1 MRTRTVLAAAL
12 TPGMRLSANGEL
24 GEQLTRCIDAAE
36 QEDDQ

>member
-12 TPGMRLSANGEL
+12 DDGEL
-24 GEQLTRCIDAAE
+24 REQLTACIDAAE